1 MFRFFSE
8 KHWFIWSWLG
18 SFIILSSLWVQVEI
32 DVKINEW
39 FGVFYD
45 MIQKALAEPNA
56 VSIEEYFA
64 SLFSFITLAGMY
76 IAVYVA
82 ISFFTAHFL
91 FRWRTAMVEWY
102 HSVYDKARKI
112 EGASQRVQEDTIKF
126 TRIMEGLGTSL
137 IESIMILIQ
146 FIPILFGLSIG
157 IPIFFFGDWE
167 YGLIVGALIWTI
179 GGTVFLIVL
188 GLILRQVG
196 VEYDLQKQEAAY
208 RKILVIAEDDGSVRP
223 KKIDELFDDVRK
235 IHFLSYIRYLY
246 FNIGRIAYL
255 QANVLSAYVFL
266 APAIVAGAVTL
277 GVMQQIIRAFGRV
290 EGSMQYLLKAWPT
303 IIELASVYKRLR
315 EFESKI
321 KQEELIDEI
330 EVVITPGSRLVGR
343 KQNYFTKLAYEELF
357 LLGMWRKGARFRT
370 RLSKQ
375 IFKVGDVLLLGV
387 RDPDEEDVSAK
398 INLLGLMP
406 IRSREISTLPSRSR
420 FLKALVFFTT
430 SILLAA
436 LNIIN
441 VLTAFLICVLGFV
454 GIKILKSNLYR
465 HIEWPIVIMLA
476 AMIPIGQ
483 ALESTGI
490 TAQIA
495 SGVVSFAGD
504 LHVFW
509 ILMIILII
517 TMLIT
522 DVINLSLI
530 HI

>member
-1 MFRFFSE
+1 MFRFFTE
-8 KHWFIWSWLG
+8 KNWFFWSWIG

-56 VSIEEYFA
+56 VTLDEYFA
-64 SLFSFITLAGMY
+64 SLFSFITLAAMY

-82 ISFFTAHFL
+82 ISFFTAHYL
-91 FRWRTAMVEWY
+91 FRWRTSMVEWY

-146 FIPILFGLSIG
+146 FIPILFGLSVG
-157 IPIFFFGDWE
+157 IPIFFFGEWE

-188 GLILRQVG
+188 GLILRLVG
-196 VEYDLQKQEAAY
+196 IEYDLQKQEAAY

-223 KKIDELFDDVRK
+223 KRIDELFDDVRK
-235 IHFLSYIRYLY
+235 IHFLSYLRYLY

-266 APAIVAGAVTL
+266 APAIVAGVVTL

-315 EFESKI
+315 EFETKI
-321 KQEELIDEI
+321 KQEDLVDE
-330 EVVITPGSRLVGR
+330 
-343 KQNYFTKLAYEELF
+343 
-357 LLGMWRKGARFRT
+357 
-370 RLSKQ
+370 
-375 IFKVGDVLLLGV
+375 KV
-387 RDPDEEDVSAK
+387 
-398 INLLGLMP
+398 
-406 IRSREISTLPSRSR
+406 
-420 FLKALVFFTT
+420 
-430 SILLAA
+430 
-436 LNIIN
+436 
-441 VLTAFLICVLGFV
+441 
-454 GIKILKSNLYR
+454 
-465 HIEWPIVIMLA
+465 
-476 AMIPIGQ
+476 
-483 ALESTGI
+483 
-490 TAQIA
+490 
-495 SGVVSFAGD
+495 
-504 LHVFW
+504 
-509 ILMIILII
+509 
-517 TMLIT
+517 
-522 DVINLSLI
+522 
-530 HI
+530 

>member
-1 MFRFFSE
+1 MFKFFNS
-8 KHWFIWSWLG
+8 KKWFLWAWIG
-18 SFIILSSLWVQVEI
+18 SFVILSSLWVQVVI

-91 FRWRTAMVEWY
+91 FRWRTSMVEWY

-146 FIPILFGLSIG
+146 FVPILFGLSIG

-188 GLILRQVG
+188 GLILRLVG

-208 RKILVIAEDDGSVRP
+208 RKILVIAEDNETVRP
-223 KKIDELFDDVRK
+223 KRIDELFDDVRK
-235 IHFLSYIRYLY
+235 IHFLSYLRYLY

-266 APAIVAGAVTL
+266 APAIVAGVVTL

-315 EFESKI
+315 EFEDK
-321 KQEELIDEI
+321 
-330 EVVITPGSRLVGR
+330 
-343 KQNYFTKLAYEELF
+343 
-357 LLGMWRKGARFRT
+357 
-370 RLSKQ
+370 
-375 IFKVGDVLLLGV
+375 
-387 RDPDEEDVSAK
+387 
-398 INLLGLMP
+398 
-406 IRSREISTLPSRSR
+406 
-420 FLKALVFFTT
+420 
-430 SILLAA
+430 
-436 LNIIN
+436 
-441 VLTAFLICVLGFV
+441 
-454 GIKILKSNLYR
+454 LKSSEKDLT
-465 HIEWPIVIMLA
+465 IE
-476 AMIPIGQ
+476 
-483 ALESTGI
+483 SK
-490 TAQIA
+490 
-495 SGVVSFAGD
+495 
-504 LHVFW
+504 
-509 ILMIILII
+509 
-517 TMLIT
+517 
-522 DVINLSLI
+522 
-530 HI
+530 

>member
-1 MFRFFSE
+1 MFRFFTE
-8 KHWFIWSWLG
+8 KNWFYWSWIG
-18 SFIILSSLWVQVEI
+18 SFIILSSLWIQVEI

-64 SLFSFITLAGMY
+64 SLFSFITLAAMY

-82 ISFFTAHFL
+82 ISFFTAHYL
-91 FRWRTAMVEWY
+91 FRWRTSMVEWY

-146 FIPILFGLSIG
+146 FIPILFGLSVG
-157 IPIFFFGDWE
+157 IPIFFFGEWE

-188 GLILRQVG
+188 GLILRLVG
-196 VEYDLQKQEAAY
+196 IEYDLQKQEAAY
-208 RKILVIAEDDGSVRP
+208 RKILVIAEDDGNVRP
-223 KKIDELFDDVRK
+223 KTIDELFDDVRK
-235 IHFLSYIRYLY
+235 IHFLSYLRYLY

-266 APAIVAGAVTL
+266 APAIVAGVVTL

-321 KQEELIDEI
+321 NEDKLIDE
-330 EVVITPGSRLVGR
+330 
-343 KQNYFTKLAYEELF
+343 
-357 LLGMWRKGARFRT
+357 
-370 RLSKQ
+370 
-375 IFKVGDVLLLGV
+375 
-387 RDPDEEDVSAK
+387 K
-398 INLLGLMP
+398 I
-406 IRSREISTLPSRSR
+406 
-420 FLKALVFFTT
+420 
-430 SILLAA
+430 
-436 LNIIN
+436 
-441 VLTAFLICVLGFV
+441 
-454 GIKILKSNLYR
+454 
-465 HIEWPIVIMLA
+465 
-476 AMIPIGQ
+476 
-483 ALESTGI
+483 
-490 TAQIA
+490 
-495 SGVVSFAGD
+495 
-504 LHVFW
+504 
-509 ILMIILII
+509 
-517 TMLIT
+517 
-522 DVINLSLI
+522 
-530 HI
+530 

>member
-1 MFRFFSE
+1 MFRFFTQ
-8 KHWFIWSWLG
+8 KNWFIWSWIG

-82 ISFFTAHFL
+82 ISFFTAHYL

-157 IPIFFFGDWE
+157 IPIFFFGEWE

-188 GLILRQVG
+188 GLILRLVG

-223 KKIDELFDDVRK
+223 KTIDELFDDVRK
-235 IHFLSYIRYLY
+235 IHFLSYLRYLY

-266 APAIVAGAVTL
+266 APAIVAGVVTL

-321 KQEELIDEI
+321 KQEDLINE
-330 EVVITPGSRLVGR
+330 
-343 KQNYFTKLAYEELF
+343 
-357 LLGMWRKGARFRT
+357 
-370 RLSKQ
+370 
-375 IFKVGDVLLLGV
+375 
-387 RDPDEEDVSAK
+387 
-398 INLLGLMP
+398 
-406 IRSREISTLPSRSR
+406 
-420 FLKALVFFTT
+420 KA
-430 SILLAA
+430 
-436 LNIIN
+436 
-441 VLTAFLICVLGFV
+441 
-454 GIKILKSNLYR
+454 
-465 HIEWPIVIMLA
+465 
-476 AMIPIGQ
+476 
-483 ALESTGI
+483 
-490 TAQIA
+490 
-495 SGVVSFAGD
+495 
-504 LHVFW
+504 
-509 ILMIILII
+509 
-517 TMLIT
+517 
-522 DVINLSLI
+522 
-530 HI
+530 